1 MKEEKY
7 KGLPICHWN
16 ERRTAFVVYNRF
28 DMGCKYKVYSVREN
42 DDGSTYKHY
51 EIAFDS
57 FTKAYNYADKVC

>member
-7 KGLPICHWN
+7 KGLSIYHWN
-16 ERRTAFVVYNRF
+16 ERKTAFVVYNRF

-57 FTKAYNYADKVC
+57 FTKAYNYADKIH